1 MERGIHFR
9 ENWHIFWEIL
19 GEAELILKIW
29 GAREKLFQGAED
41 FFHGDREIN
50 ALFSGIKGAQTPL
63 PWGPHKSL
71 LWNSV
76 HKTYESFT
84 LLRQR

>member
-1 MERGIHFR
+1 MEREIHFR

-29 GAREKLFQGAED
+29 GAREISFRELRIFVMEIEKSMHYFQGSKE
-41 FFHGDREIN
+41 HG
-50 ALFSGIKGAQTPL
+50 PL
-63 PWGPHKSL
+63 TPWGIISHCSGTG
-71 LWNSV
+71 V
-76 HKTYESFT
+76 HKTYKSFT